1 MTREQAINYLKS
13 CGFDDRQIMEIDEAL
28 KTRYTI
34 YNMYIPDIPLSTF
47 RRWEDANDRIRFLA
61 NSAGYPIEDFMIKEE
76 SI

>member
-1 MTREQAINYLKS
+1 MTREDAINYLRS
-13 CGFDDRQIMEIDEAL
+13 SGLSELQIIAIEEAFR
-28 KTRYTI
+28 TRYTV
-34 YNMYIPDIPLSTF
+34 YNMYFPDIPLSTF